1 MRERTRVA
9 CPETKEQV
17 IEKWIK
23 TWDTLMFLHTE
34 LKDLVERM
42 TIRIQHINDDTDPPG
57 VPARTGVDAP
67 DDLDSRGNTK
77 TPHMSRMSIPR

>member
-42 TIRIQHINDDTDPPG
+42 TIKIQHINDTDITQPLKKE
-57 VPARTGVDAP
+57 DE
-67 DDLDSRGNTK
+67 SRFN
-77 TPHMSRMSIPR
+77 R